1 MLLVDNIDANAES
14 INLFETFRPNDI
26 NINLYCNSF
35 IHKEQKRNMM
45 NVLYVINESEVG
57 GAALSLLNMLEANKG
72 RLNPVIVLPASGS
85 LEERVNQMHIGYY
98 IIPFETD
105 NKTIGEHTAAE
116 KNRVFMSNY
125 QAALAL
131 QEVIKKM
138 KIQIIHTNSSVS
150 NVGEIAALM
159 AGIPHIWHIR
169 ELLEEDFNCEFIDK
183 QLKGDLFHCADA
195 IISISQC
202 VREAYQ
208 QKYGIDSVC
217 IYNGVSVARFM
228 CKDFS
233 TKHKD
238 WFMIAGLIFP
248 NKGQM
253 DVVKAVNELVKK
265 GKDIQLYIV
274 GAANGYQYK
283 WILEK
288 YIEKNNLRS
297 NVHILAFQQDLSSLR
312 AKCQFS
318 ITASKMEALGRVTI
332 ESMLAG
338 CVVIGANTG
347 GTVEIIGNDG
357 TRGYLYE
364 QGDYNNLARIMQ
376 YAMEHEVKNKQI
388 QKEAQSYAVERFN
401 ETNYIEKIIKVY
413 ETVIG
418 KNKDIGMDVKVS
430 VLQKLEDEYAA
441 AKSMLN
447 NQQPE
452 NKEKEIKLRRI
463 SELWLNDSQ
472 GNHPIE
478 EELAHRGI
486 KTIAIYGMGYLGCH
500 LYDELENSRVCI
512 KYVMD
517 KALTDGNG
525 ILNVENLD
533 GILPEVDAI
542 IVTVL
547 GKTKEIIESIRKKSK
562 CTIFTLEEVVGWRK
576 GTE

>member
-1 MLLVDNIDANAES
+1 
-14 INLFETFRPNDI
+14 
-26 NINLYCNSF
+26 
-35 IHKEQKRNMM
+35 MM

-57 GAALSLLNMLEANKG
+57 GAALSLLNMLEANRG

-85 LEERVNQMHIGYY
+85 LEKRVDQMHIGYY

-116 KNRVFMSNY
+116 KNRVFVSNY

-131 QEVIKKM
+131 QDIIKKM

-169 ELLEEDFNCEFIDK
+169 ELLEEDFNCEFIEK
-183 QLKGDLFHCADA
+183 QLKRDLFHCTDA
-195 IISISQC
+195 VISISQC

-233 TKHKD
+233 AKHNN

-248 NKGQM
+248 NKGQL
-253 DVVKAVNELVKK
+253 DVVKAVNELVKE

-274 GAANGYQYK
+274 GASSGYQYR
-283 WILEK
+283 WMLEK
-288 YIEKNNLRS
+288 YIEKNNLDS

-347 GTVEIIGNDG
+347 GTVEIIGGDG

-364 QGDYNNLARIMQ
+364 QGNYNDLAKIMQ
-376 YAMEHEVKNKQI
+376 YAMEHEAENCQI
-388 QKEAQSYAVERFN
+388 QEEAQRYAVEQFN

-418 KNKDIGMDVKVS
+418 NNKDAGMDVKAS
-430 VLQKLEDEYAA
+430 VLRKLEDKYAA
-441 AKSMLN
+441 AKSMLD
-447 NQQPE
+447 NQKPE
-452 NKEKEIKLRRI
+452 GTEKKEKEIKLRRI
-463 SELWLNDSQ
+463 NELWLNDSQ
-472 GNHPIE
+472 GNHSIE
-478 EELAHRGI
+478 EELVHRGI

-500 LYDELENSRVCI
+500 LYDELENSRVRI

-517 KALTDGNG
+517 RALTDDNG
-525 ILNVENLD
+525 IVNVENLD
-533 GILPEVDAI
+533 GKLPEVDAI

-547 GKTKEIIESIRKKSK
+547 GNTQEIIESIRKQTK
-562 CTIFTLEEVVGWRK
+562 CTILTLEEVA
-576 GTE
+576 GTGI